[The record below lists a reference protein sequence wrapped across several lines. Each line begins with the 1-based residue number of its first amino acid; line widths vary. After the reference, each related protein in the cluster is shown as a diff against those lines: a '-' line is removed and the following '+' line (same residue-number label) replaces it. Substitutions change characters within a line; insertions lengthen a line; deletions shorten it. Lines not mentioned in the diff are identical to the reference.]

1 MKASLIRELSPEDRI
16 AKLNDLKEE
25 HFNLRFQH
33 GIGQLENT
41 AILSKVKRDIAKI
54 KTIIN
59 ENR

>member
-1 MKASLIRELSPEDRI
+1 MDAGKLREMAPEERI

-41 AILSKVKRDIAKI
+41 AILSKIKRDIAKI